1 MDYLIPQF
9 HDYLNEEGEVNVA
22 GYTFPRDNILKELD
36 TEGYKEAFNEWLQ
49 QRQKNNLSRAG
60 EILELHD
67 NQRRFNRLKEIYG
80 RGAIIPFVGA
90 GMSMPS
96 DHPGWTKFLYQVLDE
111 TTVNK
116 DAFKSTIT
124 EGQYEE
130 AAQMLSDA
138 LPAGCFLEQ
147 VENAFG
153 GNQQIYGIVQR
164 LPLIFKQAVV
174 TTNFD
179 NVLTRCYENAN
190 VNFEEEL
197 LGLAAEG
204 LPRALG
210 ENKRVLVKLHGKAN
224 SSHNRILTKN
234 EYDNHYQ
241 DNQALEAVIEAI
253 SSRTLLFLGC
263 SLTIDR
269 TIQCLRRIVN
279 RKGCEN
285 VPRHYAFLMINK
297 DEDRLARRDQLAA
310 ANIYPIWYT
319 EDHDESI
326 EALLEK
332 LTEGVNQ

>member
-1 MDYLIPQF
+1 MEYLTPQF
-9 HDYLNEEGEVNVA
+9 HEYLNEEGDVEIA
-22 GYTFPRDNILKELD
+22 GNTFRRDRILISLEEK
-36 TEGYKEAFNEWLQ
+36 GYQEAFVDWLQ
-49 QRQKNNLSRAG
+49 QRQEENINRAD
-60 EILELHD
+60 EILGLYD
-67 NQRRFNRLKEIYG
+67 NQRRFNKLKEIYA

-96 DHPGWTKFLYQVLDE
+96 DYPGWTKFLYQVLDE

-116 DAFKSTIT
+116 DAFNSTI
-124 EGQYEE
+124 EDGQYEE

-138 LPAGCFLEQ
+138 LPAGCFLEY

-153 GNQQIYGIVQR
+153 ANQEIWGVVQR

-190 VNFEEEL
+190 FNFEEEL
-197 LGLAAEG
+197 LGPAAEE

-210 ENKRVLVKLHGKAN
+210 ENKRVLVKLHGKAG
-224 SSHNRILTKN
+224 SSRNRILTKN

-241 DNQALEAVIEAI
+241 DDQALEAVIEAI
-253 SSRTLLFLGC
+253 SNRTLLFLGC

-269 TIQCLRRIVN
+269 TIQCLSRIVD
-279 RKGCEN
+279 RKGHEN
-285 VPRHYAFLMINK
+285 VPRHYAFLKLNEG
-297 DEDRLARRDQLAA
+297 EDRLARRDQLAA